1 MRYGHYELQSI
12 CDELVSDDNIYN
24 RPNRNCIEIT
34 FACGVNRIYNSKVA
48 RVEKEEGVGLPN
60 SEVKTSQTRKL

>member
-34 FACGVNRIYNSKVA
+34 FACGVNRLYNSKVA
-48 RVEKEEGVGLPN
+48 RVEKEERV
-60 SEVKTSQTRKL
+60 S